1 MQVPVSPRRRYRP
14 PSSEDK
20 PLALIST
27 PDSSLTCSFGSDPCF
42 YTIRASSCVPH
53 VLFESG
59 LTERIRAGHSIGKR
73 VRGEDLA
80 RQPVENI
87 LISEPSLHIASFET
101 WLNLPIGTVAYPRRT
116 STNGQLRFS
125 RPTRSTVFQSSTEA
139 SHLSSPPPLPTSQHL
154 LCQLACCRT
163 YVAHHGVVCAQVIS
177 SSLFGA
183 WCVSDALS
191 NATHL
196 YT

>member
-1 MQVPVSPRRRYRP
+1 MSLLLLVPSPFF
-14 PSSEDK
+14 
-20 PLALIST
+20 ALI
-27 PDSSLTCSFGSDPCF
+27 PAAPL
-42 YTIRASSCVPH
+42 RASSYVACIWPDREKQSWPNH
-53 VLFESG
+53 
-59 LTERIRAGHSIGKR
+59 
-73 VRGEDLA
+73 RGACPWRRLGAAA
-80 RQPVENI
+80 R
-87 LISEPSLHIASFET
+87 
-101 WLNLPIGTVAYPRRT
+101 TVAYPRRT

-125 RPTRSTVFQSSTEA
+125 RPTRSTAFQSSTEA